1 MLPLNCTAMAYINLK
16 DIPLSYLQFTDR
28 ENMQSFL
35 EAEKNL
41 PTPNLH
47 IMNWDWYQ
55 LRVYF
60 VFKS

>member
-1 MLPLNCTAMAYINLK
+1 MAYINLK

-60 VFKS
+60 VFKP